1 MNDDLNNSILLLN
14 EPERTQALK
23 ALKEQQLQV
32 PISRTEYLY
41 QSLCSLYW
49 LSPIGFIHNKEKHK
63 TCWELVS
70 I

>member
-1 MNDDLNNSILLLN
+1 MENSILLLQ
-14 EPERTQALK
+14 EPQRTEELK

-41 QSLCSLYW
+41 QTLCSLYW
-49 LSPIGFIHNKEKHK
+49 LSPIGFLHNKDKHR